1 MSLPE
6 KPWSD
11 GETFTNDETGVKY
24 TFDGEKWL
32 AGGGAEAD
40 DATLALINE
49 VDRTSQIRDEI
60 LDDKIDQE
68 STLNTAAH
76 LKIEN
81 QILRIATW
89 GEEDIKK
96 LQDQIDLIDEV
107 MPEVAHNSN
116 IIDIGEQ
123 TLKITGGRPTGPD
136 ADDGKVMMWKA
147 TTGGPGNPYNE
158 CKFNCP
164 DKNALIQNPGTV
176 WWKQGDKV
184 QVWYL
189 SGDGWWTGGNLDV
202 LHYSAITTSG
212 DTFVDGEPIQLWYAD
227 PAKVPGEYLDVMSV
241 DESKADDRKLQAEI
255 TEVKLALETL
265 LLQREHGQ
273 WKYVG
278 FTGDNIPRNA
288 GEFALASDDLSA
300 NDNIITL
307 NQEDLEGITHGF
319 GDVEVGDY
327 VEVVDYDEPDNYVL
341 YVVKSAPDGSG
352 IVNIEVALKDKGQN
366 ILVGETCEIRFFA
379 INEQD
384 INLTDL
390 DNRYLRLA
398 GGEMEG
404 SATLKVNNLEPVNT
418 PMIQYN
424 GDPDSTHAAG
434 LINREMMRR
443 YVAAEL
449 DKAPQSSSPMSAK
462 LMVGFQLWPEG
473 RLAEGCFN
481 LLDESKNPTSK
492 IKSARFLTF
501 HIIQDWDHVEWFKYA
516 LRGKGQI
523 HLMDLN
529 GKYQMSKFVMGAEKH
544 DAETGSDPADALW
557 VFDLEEYGHDP
568 DLTLSGEYFIEFDSC
583 LEAN

>member
-1 MSLPE
+1 
-6 KPWSD
+6 
-11 GETFTNDETGVKY
+11 
-24 TFDGEKWL
+24 
-32 AGGGAEAD
+32 
-40 DATLALINE
+40 
-49 VDRTSQIRDEI
+49 
-60 LDDKIDQE
+60 
-68 STLNTAAH
+68 
-76 LKIEN
+76 
-81 QILRIATW
+81 
-89 GEEDIKK
+89 
-96 LQDQIDLIDEV
+96 

-189 SGDGWWTGGNLDV
+189 SGDGWWTGGNQDV

-265 LLQREHGQ
+265 LLQRDHGQ
-273 WKYVG
+273 WRYIG
-278 FTGDNIPRNA
+278 FTGDNTPNNA

-300 NDNIITL
+300 NDNIIVI
-307 NQEDLEGITHGF
+307 NQEDLKGTTHGF

-327 VEVVDYDEPDNYVL
+327 VEIVDLDEPANYVL
-341 YVVKSAPDGSG
+341 FVVKSVPEGSG
-352 IVNIEVALKDKGQN
+352 IVNVEVSLKDKGQN
-366 ILVGETCEIRFFA
+366 ILIGETCEVRFFS
-379 INEQD
+379 IQEQD
-384 INLTDL
+384 LNLSDL

-398 GGEMEG
+398 GGEMAG
-404 SATLKVNNLEPVNT
+404 SATIKVNNLEPVNT

-449 DKAPQSSSPMSAK
+449 GKAPQSSPPMSAK
-462 LMVGFQLWPEG
+462 LMVGFQLWPET

-481 LLDESKNPTSK
+481 LLDENKNPTSK

-501 HIIQDWDHVEWFKYA
+501 HIIQGWDHVEWFKYA

-523 HLMDLN
+523 HLTDLD

-544 DAETGSDPADALW
+544 DAETGTDPVGALW
-557 VFDLEEYGHDP
+557 FFDLEEFGHDP
-568 DLTLSGEYFIEFDSC
+568 DMTLSGNYFMELDSC
-583 LEAN
+583 LQESQ